1 MQALVVPILLSKTW
15 TYPLMPASSIRTRPD
30 RRLTAR
36 TFLLGA
42 LLLTSLAYL
51 PGIGGGF
58 VFDDYNNILFNKDL
72 KFENFNLANLFQ
84 AGWSGVAG
92 PLKRPLAMMSFAI
105 NFSTTG
111 DFIAAFKITNLLV
124 HLANGI
130 LMFIFLRML
139 MLSTGNQSGSE
150 KLNHAMIAAVAA
162 SIWLL
167 HPLNLTSVL
176 YVVQRMNSLS
186 AMFALMGLICYC
198 AGRQRLEGGREYG
211 WWLMAA
217 CSPSLIVLAILCK
230 ENAAITFPLIA
241 LIEICFFRLRTANSR
256 DRSLLIGFFVVTVL
270 VPSVLASL
278 YLFSHPNFILG
289 GYKTRPFSLTE
300 RLLTEARVLWFYLAL
315 LLVPKLSQFG
325 LYHDDY
331 VLSTSIVDPIA
342 TLPAIAG
349 LALVVVTAIF
359 GTKKYPVFS
368 FAVGWFVAGHIIE
381 SSVIA
386 LELVHEHRNYMPGMG
401 VVFALCYGA
410 ACFFASAS
418 YARLQKIS
426 IATVIVLCTLL
437 TYLRAGDWSD
447 PATLAFVEAQRH
459 PNSLRAVYDLGR
471 VQFGLHQLTGR
482 QEFYEKGIENL
493 ERSVLIDPSATR
505 PLIGLLRMEYESGH
519 TPRPEW
525 ILEALDRYE
534 NTLFH
539 PSETDDLYRLVQCH
553 YETIC
558 AFPARDVQQLYQA
571 ALRNSS
577 VPKYSRAQL
586 MVDLAVL
593 YVNES
598 YELEPAMNLLD
609 DVVLAFPTEFN
620 FRKIR
625 AQIYLMAERYSE
637 VTEETEYMRSV
648 SVWRDLINSPINE
661 ISALERAVVDA
672 TALEL
677 LRP

>member
-1 MQALVVPILLSKTW
+1 MS
-15 TYPLMPASSIRTRPD
+15 ASPIRTRPEW
-30 RRLTAR
+30 RLTAR
-36 TFLLGA
+36 IFLLGA
-42 LLLTSLAYL
+42 LLLASLAYL

-72 KFENFNLANLFQ
+72 KFENFNLASLFQ

-92 PLKRPLAMMSFAI
+92 PLKRPLAMMSFAV

-111 DFIAAFKITNLLV
+111 DFIPAFKITNLLI

-130 LMFIFLRML
+130 LMFIFLRIL
-139 MLSTGNQSGSE
+139 IRSTGDQSGSE
-150 KLNHAMIAAVAA
+150 KLNHAMLAAVAA

-186 AMFALMGLICYC
+186 ALFSLTGIICYC
-198 AGRQRLEGGREYG
+198 VGRQRLEDGRENG
-211 WWLMAA
+211 WWLIVGCCPM
-217 CSPSLIVLAILCK
+217 LIALAILCK
-230 ENAAITFPLIA
+230 ENAVMTFPLIA
-241 LIEICFFRLRTANSR
+241 LIEICFFRLRTSMPR
-256 DRSLLIGFFVVTVL
+256 DRALLIGFFVVTLL

-278 YLFSHPNFILG
+278 YVFSHPNFILG
-289 GYKTRPFSLTE
+289 GYINRPFSMTE
-300 RLLTEARVLWFYLAL
+300 RLLTEARVVWFYLAL
-315 LLVPKLSQFG
+315 LLVPRLSQFG

-331 VLSTSIVDPIA
+331 VLSTSIFDPVT
-342 TLPAIAG
+342 TLPSIAC
-349 LALVVVTAIF
+349 LAVVVVLAVY
-359 GTKKYPVFS
+359 GTKRYPIFS
-368 FAVGWFVAGHIIE
+368 FAVGWYVAGHIME
-381 SSVIA
+381 SSVIG
-386 LELVHEHRNYMPGMG
+386 LELVHEHRNYMPSIGI
-401 VVFALCYGA
+401 VFALCFGA
-410 ACFFASAS
+410 ARFFESGS
-418 YARLQKIS
+418 YAQLQKIAVAA
-426 IATVIVLCTLL
+426 IIVLCTLL

-447 PATLAFVEAQRH
+447 PATLAVVEAQRH
-459 PNSLRAVYDLGR
+459 PNSLRSVYDLGR
-471 VQFGLHQLTGR
+471 IQFGLHQLTGR
-482 QEFYEKGIENL
+482 QEFYDQGIANL

-525 ILEALDRYE
+525 MLEALERYE

-539 PSETDDLYRLVQCH
+539 PSETDDLYRLVQCR
-553 YETIC
+553 TQTNC
-558 AFPARDVQQLYQA
+558 AFPARDVEQLYRA

-637 VTEETEYMRSV
+637 VAEETKYMRSI
-648 SVWRDLINSPINE
+648 SVWRDLINSPIDE
-661 ISALERAVVDA
+661 ISTLERAVADA
-672 TALEL
+672 SKLKQ
-677 LRP
+677 PSP